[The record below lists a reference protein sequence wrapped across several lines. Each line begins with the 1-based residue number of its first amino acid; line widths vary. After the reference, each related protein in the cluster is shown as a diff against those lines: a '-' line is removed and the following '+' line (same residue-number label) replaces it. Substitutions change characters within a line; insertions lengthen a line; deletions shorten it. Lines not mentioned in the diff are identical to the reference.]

1 MQRSDRKPHGDDS
14 PDKPPRD
21 VSGFSIGGVQVAAGR
36 REQLE
41 LPVARL
47 VTGNWLHLP
56 VSVVNGKASGP
67 VLFLSAA
74 VHGDELNGVE
84 IVSRVLRDLDPEILR
99 GAVLAVPVVSMFG
112 FLNGSR
118 YMPDRRD
125 LNRSFP
131 GSAKGS
137 LTARLAN
144 LFMTE
149 IVRRSDYGID
159 LHTGSNERS
168 NLPQIRADLDDEKTL
183 QLAEAFG
190 APIMIHAKT
199 RDGSLRAAA
208 VKQGI
213 PVLLYEAGEANRFD
227 ETAIAAGLTGVLRV
241 MRTLGMLE
249 GEVAP
254 AQVLRSDKSR
264 WARASRSGIFHATCE
279 LGQRVTKAQTL
290 GTISDIFGVTQATVR
305 SAESGLVIGKLNT
318 PLVNRGDALVHVA
331 IT

>member
-1 MQRSDRKPHGDDS
+1 MP
-14 PDKPPRD
+14 KPPVKSDPTESVEKASAKGSFIIRNAE
-21 VSGFSIGGVQVAAGR
+21 VRAGK

-56 VSVVNGKASGP
+56 VSVINGKTPGP
-67 VLFLSAA
+67 TLFLSAA
-74 VHGDELNGVE
+74 IHGDELNGVE
-84 IVSRVLRDLDPEILR
+84 IISRILRELDPKILR
-99 GAVLAVPVVSMFG
+99 GVVLAVPVVSMFG
-112 FLNGSR
+112 FLNQSR

-131 GSAKGS
+131 GSANGS

-144 LFMTE
+144 LFMKE
-149 IVRRSDYGID
+149 VVGRSDYGID

-168 NLPQIRADLDDEKTL
+168 NLPQIRADLDDETTL

-190 APIMIHAKT
+190 APIMIHSRT

-213 PVLLYEAGEANRFD
+213 PVLLYEGGEANRFD
-227 ETAIAAGLTGVLRV
+227 DKAITSGVSGIVNV
-241 MRTLGMLE
+241 MRTLGMLD
-249 GEVAP
+249 GEPKATEVI
-254 AQVLRSDKSR
+254 RSDKSR
-264 WARASRSGIFHATCE
+264 WARASRSGIFHCACD
-279 LGQRVTKAQTL
+279 LGQRVEKGQSL
-290 GTISDIFGVTQATVR
+290 GTIGDIFGETQATVR
-305 SAESGLVIGKLNT
+305 SGDNGLVIGKLNN

-331 IT
+331 LT